1 MTRSKFL
8 ISGVIVAALVVAGA
22 LLFPQEC
29 CASVQGLTPA
39 QYQTQFSEGGAG
51 HLLVDVRTPA
61 EYAGGH
67 IPNAVNIPL
76 DSLQSRLDE
85 IPQGQPV
92 VVYCR
97 SGNRSAAASQI
108 LTEAGY
114 SEIYDMGGI
123 IAWSAAGLP
132 VE

>member
-1 MTRSKFL
+1 MTRSKLL
-8 ISGVIVAALVVAGA
+8 ISGVIVAALVAVGA
-22 LLFPQEC
+22 LLLQQDC
-29 CASVQGLTPA
+29 CASDSVQALSPA
-39 QYQTQFSEGGAG
+39 QYQTQFSDDE
-51 HLLVDVRTPA
+51 HILIDVRTPA

-67 IPNAVNIPL
+67 IPNAINIPV
-76 DSLQSRLDE
+76 DSLQSQLSE

-97 SGNRSAAASQI
+97 SGNRSATASQI
-108 LTEAGY
+108 LAEAGY